1 MSRPTADF
9 IPLYGVKWS
18 PTVHPLTRELDCIGL
33 GGRWQQKNG
42 KMAGNGNTF
51 HYKEAI
57 KIIWPEIGWHFW
69 NELLLEHWLQN
80 RCIAVLGPTNSGKT
94 NSFAIF
100 HLVDYYAFPTQ
111 TTVLVC
117 STTKDRLEDRIWG
130 EMKKWHRLA
139 KKRFSWLSGNLI
151 EGKLRIVTDARSEAD
166 EGRDFRNGL
175 VGVPCKK
182 SGEYTGLGDF
192 IGIKNKRV
200 RLCGDE
206 LQLLP
211 RAFIDSIPNLIK
223 NANCKVTGL
232 GNPKETTDALGAL
245 AEPAASLGG
254 WDGGIDQTP
263 KTKTW
268 QTRWPDGV
276 CIQLCGLD
284 SPNTRVPD
292 TLPVPFPFLITR
304 KQIDDDA
311 NTWGRDDWHFTMFNE
326 GRMPRGQGSRRVI
339 TRRLCEKG
347 GAFMEPRWN
356 DANFINLG
364 CLDAAYRAVGGDRCV
379 YMHLRMGREAPIDLA
394 SAVTGSLINQQYP
407 NPNLRMLLAL
417 IEMKIIP
424 IAAGI
429 APAQE
434 DAEDQIVEFVKAENQ
449 QRGIPPQNFFY
460 DSGMRTSL
468 VQAFDRKY
476 SNKVNSIDC
485 GGRPSETRVSEAIDV
500 PCCDYYSKLIT
511 ELWYSV
517 RLIFEAGQFR
527 GLTQDIMAEGCAR
540 EWKLVGGNK
549 IEIESKVEMKK
560 KTGRSPD
567 LFDCLAIGCEGAKRL
582 GFRIGRMRD
591 VEEEE
596 SDQKWKSELREKAAK
611 LARAGALN
619 YAA

>member
-1 MSRPTADF
+1 M
-9 IPLYGVKWS
+9 
-18 PTVHPLTRELDCIGL
+18 
-33 GGRWQQKNG
+33 GGTWQKKSG
-42 KMAGNGNTF
+42 KMAGKGNFF

-57 KIIWPEIGWHFW
+57 RILWPEIQWHFW
-69 NELLLEHWLQN
+69 NDLLLENWLN
-80 RCIAVLGPTNSGKT
+80 HRCIAVLGPTNSGKT

-100 HLVDYYAFPTQ
+100 HLIDYYAFPSQ
-111 TTVLVC
+111 TTILVC

-130 EMKKWHRLA
+130 EMKKWHRIA
-139 KKRFSWLSGNLI
+139 KKRYNWLPGNLI

-211 RAFIDSIPNLIK
+211 KAFIDSIPNLIK
-223 NANCKVTGL
+223 NQNCKVTGL

-245 AEPAASLGG
+245 AEPAASAGG

-268 QTRWPDGV
+268 PTRWPDGI

-284 SPNTRVPD
+284 SPNTRVPP

-304 KQIDDDA
+304 KQIEDDA
-311 NTWGRDDWHFTMFNE
+311 ATWGRDDWHFTMFNE

-356 DANFINLG
+356 DTNFTNVTF
-364 CLDAAYRAVGGDRCV
+364 LDAAYRAVGGDRCV
-379 YMHLRMGREAPIDLA
+379 YGHLKFGYEAPLDFGTAVANALIDQNWKA
-394 SAVTGSLINQQYP
+394 K
-407 NPNLRMLLAL
+407 NLRMIMAL
-417 IEMKIIP
+417 IDLKIIP
-424 IAAGI
+424 ITAGI
-429 APAQE
+429 GAATDEPE
-434 DAEDQIVEFVKAENQ
+434 EQIVKFVRAENE
-449 QRGIPPQNFFY
+449 QRGVPPENFFY

-468 VQAFDRKY
+468 VQCFARTY
-476 SNKVNSIDC
+476 SNKVNAIDC
-485 GGRPSETRVSEAIDV
+485 GGRASETRVSEAIDV
-500 PCCDYYSKLIT
+500 PCCDYYSKFIT

-517 RLIFEAGQFR
+517 RLIVEGGQFR
-527 GLTQDIMAEGCAR
+527 GMTQDLMAEGCAR
-540 EWKLVGGNK
+540 EWKMVSGNK
-549 IEIESKVEMKK
+549 IEVESKIEMKK

-567 LFDCLAIGCEGAKRL
+567 LFDALAIGCEGAKRL
-582 GFRIGRMRD
+582 GFRIGKMISI
-591 VEEEE
+591 EEEIE
-596 SDQKWKSELREKAAK
+596 DQKWKTSLRERAQRLAAS
-611 LARAGALN
+611 GALN
-619 YAA
+619 YSA